1 MRWRSGRNYDWNIS
15 IFIHCCFRFA
25 NIISFVRYF
34 FRIFRFDELYRYD
47 YVKHVVI
54 SLYLTRISN
63 KNDICSASEPI
74 ICIRYGFALFQRQS
88 FFSLICFGS
97 FAQISLYLSLF
108 IYSSGKNS
116 NTWKATCCL
125 YVSVSALVFF
135 FARVCLCVCVFVI
148 RSENRN
154 YILAIRAYANM
165 RLRLVYFVHGTNSN
179 RQHYQLYWKC
189 SWILICVHISIY
201 IYKLIFNRMENKQ
214 RTNWIFW

>member
-135 FARVCLCVCVFVI
+135 FARVCLCVCHTFREQKLYLSNTCVC
-148 RSENRN
+148 E
-154 YILAIRAYANM
+154 YAIAT
-165 RLRLVYFVHGTNSN
+165 RLF
-179 RQHYQLYWKC
+179 C
-189 SWILICVHISIY
+189 SWNELKPTTLPTLLKMLLDFDLCAHIY
-201 IYKLIFNRMENKQ
+201 IYI
-214 RTNWIFW
+214 